1 MYVHR
6 IGSQRRKALNQPFRA
21 GACTGPR
28 PGVIGSG
35 DEMVVH
41 AMDCEI
47 FFLLAGLQDGY
58 LRHRGRGRLGN
69 LNDGRPGAQQFA
81 GPAIVWVKV
90 ETHLGHV
97 H

>member
-1 MYVHR
+1 MVLQQDRDARHPPGKLAHGPGKAQAMYVHR

-58 LRHRGRGRLGN
+58 LGHRGRGCLGN
-69 LNDGRPGAQQFA
+69 LND
-81 GPAIVWVKV
+81 
-90 ETHLGHV
+90 
-97 H
+97 